1 MEVFMK
7 RYGFVF
13 LAVFLIPASLLF
25 AGAGA
30 QKSTAPGGGSVEFWN
45 DKPDPELHIPL
56 AVELEK
62 SSGIPVEI
70 VDYPDVSS
78 YQTAIQQSIRQSTAP
93 GLFTWWSGSQL
104 ETLIQNGL
112 LADLTDLWAKDL
124 IPAGVNPDIAD
135 SLKVNGKIYAA
146 PFNILYNTVIYNK
159 RVFTKAG
166 ITREPASWEEFLD
179 CCAKI
184 RALGITPIVLK
195 NDTWASFIW
204 FQQLVAVYDPQLYLA
219 LCSGKE
225 PYTGQRM
232 RAVMAIWKDMLD
244 KGYFSAPV
252 QEYVRAFAQ
261 DDYAMMLEPTTMPAT
276 LTRDYGLTA
285 GTDYDAFVVPG
296 MKNNK
301 RVVFFEVA
309 PLCVAEHSA
318 QKALALQVLR
328 NYYAPGPSQLLADM
342 GGMVLTSKV
351 TVQNPT
357 IRKMFGFANDPAT
370 YQFILRFYENTPSE
384 LRDVVI
390 DEMLRFIL
398 GQGSIDQVLNTIQQ
412 KADSVFK

>member
-1 MEVFMK
+1 MR
-7 RYGFVF
+7 RYGFV
-13 LAVFLIPASLLF
+13 LLMVLLLSAGLLF
-25 AGAGA
+25 AGGGSQQSPAA
-30 QKSTAPGGGSVEFWN
+30 GGGRIEFWN
-45 DKPDPELHIPL
+45 DKADPELHAPL

-62 SSGIPVEI
+62 ASGIPVEI
-70 VDYPDVSS
+70 IDYPDVSS
-78 YQTAIQQSIRQSTAP
+78 YQTAIQQSIRQSNAP

-112 LADLTDLWAKDL
+112 VADLTEVWTSSL
-124 IPAGVNPDIAD
+124 IPAGVNPGIAD

-146 PFNILYNTVIYNK
+146 PFNVLYNTVIYNK
-159 RVFTKAG
+159 RVFAKAG
-166 ITREPASWEEFLD
+166 ITREPASWEEFLND
-179 CCAKI
+179 CAKI
-184 RALGITPIVLK
+184 KALGITPIVLK

-204 FQQLVAVYDPQLYLA
+204 FQQLVAVYDPQLYLD
-219 LCSGKE
+219 LCNGGE
-225 PYTGQRM
+225 PYTGSRM

-252 QEYVRAFAQ
+252 QEYGRAFAQ

-296 MKNNK
+296 MGNNK

-318 QKALALQVLR
+318 QKAQALQVLR
-328 NYYAPGPSQLLADM
+328 NYYAPGPSQLLADQ

-351 TVQNPT
+351 MVQNST
-357 IRKMFGFANDPAT
+357 IRKMFGFADDPAT
-370 YQFILRFYENTPSE
+370 YQFILRFYENTPSD

>member
-1 MEVFMK
+1 MEVSMR
-7 RYGFVF
+7 RYGFIL
-13 LAVFLIPASLLF
+13 LAVLLLSAGLLF
-25 AGAGA
+25 AGGNS
-30 QKSTAPGGGSVEFWN
+30 QQSTPSGRVEFWN
-45 DKPDPELHIPL
+45 DKPDPDLHIPL
-56 AVELEK
+56 ATELEK
-62 SSGIPVEI
+62 TSGLTVEI
-70 VDYPDVSS
+70 IDYPDVSS
-78 YQTAIQQSIRQSTAP
+78 YQTAIQQSIRQSNAP

-112 LADLTDLWAKDL
+112 LADLTDLWAQDL
-124 IPAGVNPDIAD
+124 IPAGVNPDIAN

-159 RVFTKAG
+159 KVFAKAG

-184 RALGITPIVLK
+184 KALGITPIVLK

-204 FQQLVAVYDPQLYLA
+204 FQQLVAVYDPQLYLD
-219 LCSGKE
+219 LCGGKE

-252 QEYVRAFAQ
+252 QEYGRAFAQ

-296 MKNNK
+296 MGNNK

-328 NYYAPGPSQLLADM
+328 SYYAPGPSQLLADM

-357 IRKMFGFANDPAT
+357 IHKMFGFANEPNT
-370 YQFILRFYENTPSE
+370 YQFILRFYENTPSD